1 MPEKNKRADSN
12 PPGSSSSSRAPGQ
25 GQRHWA
31 SGDDDLDGCAHYRL
45 LDISR
50 DASQE
55 EIRQEHSMECR
66 IGAERKLQ
74 DSKT

>member
-50 DASQE
+50 DAGQE
-55 EIRQEHSMECR
+55 AIRCELSMAWG
-66 IGAERKLQ
+66 IGADGKLRG
-74 DSKT
+74 